1 MEISIIKLKDTI
13 DNLLEWVRQDLITNQ
28 STPTQSWLYDTF
40 NDITIGS
47 INFYEQLS
55 KEISKEDNYK
65 DKIETRLMFEKE
77 RANLP
82 TFHIHYPSED
92 GKNSNVLNTGFEQ
105 LVEGDYYSRRFNG
118 SYDIIVTAGNSIE
131 CVMLYEFME
140 ALLIAAADTLAYQF
154 EVFNFAGKQL
164 QANQEI
170 IPHLTFY
177 RAITITLL
185 SNKRVRSIVASNN
198 ITDINFTSDY
208 TDVDSDMID
217 EK

>member
-1 MEISIIKLKDTI
+1 MEISIIKLKHTI

-28 STPTQSWLYDTF
+28 ADLTKSWLYDTF
-40 NDITIGS
+40 NGIVIGD
-47 INFYEQLS
+47 INFYEQLK

-92 GKNSNVLNTGFEQ
+92 GKSNNTLNTGFE
-105 LVEGDYYSRRFNG
+105 VFTEGDYYVRQFNG
-118 SYDIIVTAGNSIE
+118 TYDIIVTAGNSIE

-154 EVFNFAGKQL
+154 DTFSFAGKGL
-164 QANQEI
+164 QANYDI

-177 RAITITLL
+177 RAITVSLL
-185 SNKRVRSIVASNN
+185 AKKTIRSITQYAQL
-198 ITDINFTSDY
+198 
-208 TDVDSDMID
+208 TDVTFDQTMYVT
-217 EK
+217 E